1 MPDTPKKQTKDEDF
15 HNYPFDAEIF
25 RRTFNGYVR
34 KFNTIFIVLVTLI
47 SAPFV
52 AYVIAWYLEMTT
64 VDISGFLDLWHA
76 GESLLLDLGFP
87 YISYKFFSSGIVSFG
102 SVSFGIISIG
112 ANVSCGVISIGG
124 FISCGVISIGGLSS
138 VGLVAIGNNNVY
150 GLIAIATGNKKPF
163 VKDEYMNGKAVG
175 FIAVGRDARG
185 TYALSYDEK
194 GEGTYLLSPK
204 RQDPEAVTLF
214 TQWFRKFKGTF
225 VLPS

>member
-1 MPDTPKKQTKDEDF
+1 MQDTPRKTDKNL
-15 HNYPFDAEIF
+15 HNYPFDTEIF

-34 KFNTIFIVLVTLI
+34 KFTTIFIIFLTLI

-52 AYVIAWYLEMTT
+52 AYLIAWYLEQTT

-87 YISYKFFSSGIVSFG
+87 YITYKFFSSGIISFAII
-102 SVSFGIISIG
+102 SIGIISIG
-112 ANVSCGVISIGG
+112 AHVSCGVVSIGT
-124 FISCGVISIGGLSS
+124 FISCGIISIGGLSS

-150 GLIAIATGNKKPF
+150 GLIAIATGNKRPF

-175 FIAVGRDARG
+175 LIAIGRDAKG
-185 TYALSYDEK
+185 VYALSY
-194 GEGTYLLSPK
+194 GQNCEGTYQFSPQH
-204 RQDPEAVTLF
+204 QDPTAVALF
-214 TQWFRKFKGTF
+214 TQWFKKFKEAF